1 MKGLLP
7 YNKGL
12 WSSGLLAI
20 KQNSLRASKLVV
32 SILPQTE
39 KVFAFIYRLI
49 YARSQLLWKL
59 HSQLL
64 SYTSSFNVYYV
75 QNRKYVKSISCE
87 YPEYHLSQVP
97 SN

>member
-39 KVFAFIYRLI
+39 KVFAFIYCLI
-49 YARSQLLWKL
+49 YARSQIL
-59 HSQLL
+59 
-64 SYTSSFNVYYV
+64 
-75 QNRKYVKSISCE
+75 
-87 YPEYHLSQVP
+87 
-97 SN
+97 